1 MSTGD
6 KIPCT
11 CLTDA
16 FVKMDDLIRQ
26 GYQLGFEYNR
36 RKGTAMI
43 TIREVP
49 SDDDIA

>member
-1 MSTGD
+1 MSAGD

-26 GYQLGFEYNR
+26 GYGVELEHNR
-36 RKGTAMI
+36 RKTTI
-43 TIREVP
+43 TITEVP
-49 SDDDIA
+49 DTADN

>member
-26 GYQLGFEYNR
+26 GYGVELNHGKN
-36 RKGTAMI
+36 GTVL
-43 TIREVP
+43 TIMEVP
-49 SDDDIA
+49 EDESINSL

>member
-1 MSTGD
+1 MSAGD

-26 GYQLGFEYNR
+26 GYGVSLEHNR
-36 RKGTAMI
+36 WSTTI
-43 TIREVP
+43 TIMEVP
-49 SDDDIA
+49 NENKS

>member
-1 MSTGD
+1 MSAGD

-16 FVKMDDLIRQ
+16 FAKMDDLIRQ
-26 GYQLGFEYNR
+26 GYEVELEHNR
-36 RKGTAMI
+36 RKTMI

-49 SDDDIA
+49 DGETD

>member
-26 GYQLGFEYNR
+26 GYGVELEHNR
-36 RKGTAMI
+36 RSTTI

-49 SDDDIA
+49 DSEMQHC